1 MTSLAERIHDALP
14 QTQCTRCGFQD
25 CQAYAEAI
33 ALRGEP
39 INQCPPGGQE
49 GVERLAQIT
58 HQASLPLN
66 AAFGL
71 EAPRS
76 VAVIDESW
84 CIGCTLCIKACPTD
98 AIVGASKLMH
108 TVMESYCTGCALCLP
123 PCPVDC
129 IEMLTVSGNA
139 TGWSAWSEQQA
150 RQARSRYEFAT
161 QRRMADAAL
170 QSTPEARQ
178 ASNATCEANAPPQ
191 QAQPPGTS
199 AKQQAAQAAL
209 MRARARRAPA
219 TPEPEPEPEP

>member
-84 CIGCTLCIKACPTD
+84 CIGCTLCIKACPVD
-98 AIVGASKLMH
+98 CIVGGNKRMH
-108 TVMESYCTGCALCLP
+108 TVIEAQCTGCELCIP
-123 PCPVDC
+123 ACPVDC
-129 IEMLTVSGNA
+129 IHLEPVTGEH
-139 TGWSAWSEQQA
+139 TGWNAWSAELAQDA
-150 RQARSRYEFAT
+150 RQRYEQT
-161 QRRMADAAL
+161 
-170 QSTPEARQ
+170 TAR
-178 ASNATCEANAPPQ
+178 
-191 QAQPPGTS
+191 
-199 AKQQAAQAAL
+199 
-209 MRARARRAPA
+209 RARAECEQAERLEEKARHKLAHLPELTKDASGAELQRKRAIIEAALARARQQREREAP
-219 TPEPEPEPEP
+219 

>member
-1 MTSLAERIHDALP
+1 MASLAERIHDALP

-76 VAVIDESW
+76 VAVIGIVSLPRSN
-84 CIGCTLCIKACPTD
+84 GPTSTLI
-98 AIVGASKLMH
+98 
-108 TVMESYCTGCALCLP
+108 
-123 PCPVDC
+123 
-129 IEMLTVSGNA
+129 
-139 TGWSAWSEQQA
+139 
-150 RQARSRYEFAT
+150 R
-161 QRRMADAAL
+161 AD
-170 QSTPEARQ
+170 
-178 ASNATCEANAPPQ
+178 
-191 QAQPPGTS
+191 
-199 AKQQAAQAAL
+199 
-209 MRARARRAPA
+209 RRAGSSGPGA
-219 TPEPEPEPEP
+219 TLKRSPLIV